1 MNYPDFE
8 KFSLYDETARKINQE
23 SLYDRAFS
31 VTFTWRET
39 SITVK
44 LDNGED
50 VLKLAQVFSNALTN
64 SGIPNTLT
72 NEK

>member
-31 VTFTWRET
+31 VTFTWQET

>member
-1 MNYPDFE
+1 MNYPDLE
-8 KFSLYDETARKINQE
+8 KFSLYDETAGKINQE

-31 VTFTWRET
+31 VTFTWQET

>member
-8 KFSLYDETARKINQE
+8 KFSLYNETAGTITE
-23 SLYDRAFS
+23 GSLYDQRFS
-31 VTFTWRET
+31 VTFTWNET
-39 SITVK
+39 SITVR

>member
-1 MNYPDFE
+1 MNYPDFK
-8 KFSLYDETARKINQE
+8 KFSLYDETSGKITEE
-23 SLYDRAFS
+23 SLYDQRFS
-31 VTFTWRET
+31 VTFTWNET
-39 SITVK
+39 SITVR